1 MDVTFDRHLFT
12 QIGLDSGSLTML
24 GSVVHGFEAGEY
36 RCAVHA
42 GAEVKAV
49 FVVHADPDSANAQA
63 TVDLEALASGPARP
77 VSGGGDGDCGC
88 GDGGA
93 KPAAAVPRYT
103 VNPRG
108 HVLFRVGRGPGQYYV
123 HARRTDAPQ
132 EDKGYDTRALAP
144 GDAFAAIVLR
154 PGTYAVKNTLTGAQ
168 AELVVDYPP
177 LKERRYR
184 PGAPLRVTCE
194 AKAFA
199 PATLRTGPGQGVIF
213 ESRVPSRVSITLT
226 KADDGPADRQRPRP
240 PRRFVNV
247 AAARRARR

>member
-42 GAEVKAV
+42 GTEVKAV
-49 FVVHADPDSANAQA
+49 FVVHADPDSPNAQA
-63 TVDLEALASGPARP
+63 TVDLEALASGPALP
-77 VSGGGDGDCGC
+77 AAAGGCGC
-88 GDGGA
+88 GEPGTTPD
-93 KPAAAVPRYT
+93 AAVPRYT

-108 HVLFRVGRGPGQYYV
+108 QVLFRVGRGPGQYYV

-154 PGTYAVKNTLTGAQ
+154 PGTYAVRNTLTGAQ

-184 PGAPLRVTCE
+184 PGAPIRVACE
-194 AKAFA
+194 AKAFT
-199 PATLRTGPGQGVIF
+199 PATLHTGPGQGVIF
-213 ESRVPSRVSITLT
+213 ESRVPSRVAITLT

>member
-24 GSVVHGFEAGEY
+24 GSVIHGFAAGEY
-36 RCAVHA
+36 RCVVHA

-49 FVVHADPDSANAQA
+49 FVVHADPDSPNAQA
-63 TVDLEALASGPARP
+63 TVDLEALASGSSAAP
-77 VSGGGDGDCGC
+77 GKGDDGCGC
-88 GDGGA
+88 GGSDT
-93 KPAAAVPRYT
+93 KPGAAVPRYT

-123 HARRTDAPQ
+123 HARRTDAPE

-144 GDAFAAIVLR
+144 GDVFAAIVLR

-184 PGAPLRVTCE
+184 PGAPLRVACE
-194 AKAFA
+194 GKAFT
-199 PATLRTGPGQGVIF
+199 PATLHTGPGQGVIF
-213 ESRVPSRVSITLT
+213 ESRVPSRVAITLT
-226 KADDGPADRQRPRP
+226 KADDGPAGRQRPRP
-240 PRRFVNV
+240 PRRFVHV
-247 AAARRARR
+247 AAARRARG

>member
-49 FVVHADPDSANAQA
+49 FVVHADPDSPTAQA
-63 TVDLEALASGPARP
+63 TVDLEALASG
-77 VSGGGDGDCGC
+77 SGPSSGAGDCGC
-88 GDGGA
+88 EPGSGPSA
-93 KPAAAVPRYT
+93 KVPRYT

-108 HVLFRVGRGPGQYYV
+108 HVLFRVGRGAGHYYV

-132 EDKGYDTRALAP
+132 DDKGYDTRTLLP

-154 PGTYAVKNTLTGAQ
+154 PGSYSVKNTVTGAQ
-168 AELVVDYPP
+168 TELVVDYPP
-177 LKERRYR
+177 LEERNYR
-184 PGAPLRVTCE
+184 PAGPIRVACE
-194 AKAFA
+194 AKAFN
-199 PATLRTGPGQGVIF
+199 PSKLRTGPGQGVIF
-213 ESRVPSRVSITLT
+213 ESRVPSRVAITLAT
-226 KADDGPADRQRPRP
+226 ADDGPADRQRTRP
-240 PRRFVNV
+240 PRPFTNL
-247 AAARRARR
+247 AMARRARP